1 MISRTA
7 FMAFLNLP
15 LRSFTCIIGGG
26 GVRSITYILG
36 AIEGCNSS
44 PWLMGVCLGRKQQ
57 ASMCMCVGYKD
68 VFAVLE
74 VLGIG

>member
-57 ASMCMCVGYKD
+57 A
-68 VFAVLE
+68 E
-74 VLGIG
+74 VNVYVS